1 MTILHSD
8 AGGQTSSRKIGVLLR
23 NLGTPDGTDYWSVR
37 RCLSEFLSDR
47 RMVGAPR
54 LLWLLVLNLLIL
66 ATPPRKDKDYA
77 AILNYARNES
87 PLKTITRS
95 QAEKLEQLRA
105 CSETHLAKSSSSGG
119 CDTEIRP

>member
-1 MTILHSD
+1 MTILHSN

-66 ATPPRKDKDYA
+66 AKPPRRKDKDYGD
-77 AILNYARNES
+77 
-87 PLKTITRS
+87 
-95 QAEKLEQLRA
+95 LELRP
-105 CSETHLAKSSSSGG
+105 E
-119 CDTEIRP
+119 